1 MTTVINTNIA
11 SQIAQNYLQSNQA
24 AVTNAITQLSSG
36 LSINSAADN
45 PAGLAIATT
54 LQAQI
59 NGQTVAQQNANNG
72 ISLAQ
77 TGQSALT
84 QITNNL
90 QTIRQLA
97 VQASNAS
104 NTAANRAALN
114 QEVQQSLAQ
123 INTIAAT
130 TTFNGQSLLDG
141 SFGTQNFQIG
151 ANAGQTIAVN
161 LSQGTQT
168 SQIGQTST
176 TTFSLQG
183 TSGVLTTE
191 ALNVS
196 VGGASAVTI
205 GNAVAGAT
213 QAQAT
218 NSAYAAAA
226 AINASNISGLTATA
240 DNTQNFNF
248 TTVSNSSTT
257 TAQNYNLT
265 INGTNIFGTSG
276 QQLNVGQ
283 NITASSLV
291 TAINQQST
299 NTGVTATLGS
309 NGTTISLNAADGSNI
324 LVTQSSSA
332 TSAAANTIAGGLDNT
347 SAADGSGSL
356 AALTV
361 NATPANSLYQETSN
375 VLQGNVTLS
384 SASSIQLS
392 GAAATDIASQSV
404 NSTNGADSLQSA
416 ETITSTGAFNGG
428 STGGTISFYVGA
440 TANPVNIAA
449 SSTDTATT
457 IANKINTSGLLQQ
470 AGVTAS
476 VNAQGNLVVTNTS
489 GQSLAVTD
497 TPTSGTGFSSGL
509 DNAQVTAST
518 ASFNAG
524 TQGGTLAFTLNGQNV
539 TFTATG
545 GDTAASFAAKING
558 GQQVAGIT
566 AVANGGKLELIDTSG
581 YAITAAADTAT
592 GAAFTSGIATA
603 PTTTGTF
610 ATSPATTA
618 TTYTAAQSGS
628 LASLDVLTVADSQ
641 KAIESVDAALSQVS
655 TLQGQLGAV
664 QNRFTSIISNLT
676 ASVQNAQSTQS
687 SIEDTNYASATSSL
701 SRAQVLSQAAQ
712 AMVAQANALPQQVLK
727 LLQ

>member
-1 MTTVINTNIA
+1 MTTIINTNIA
-11 SQIAQNYLQSNQA
+11 SIIAQNNLQNNQA
-24 AVTNAITQLSSG
+24 AVTSAITQLSSG

-45 PAGLAIATT
+45 PAGLAISTT

-104 NTAANRAALN
+104 NSAANRAALN

-123 INTIAAT
+123 INTIAST
-130 TTFNGQSLLDG
+130 TTFNGQALLDG
-141 SFGTQNFQIG
+141 AFGTQNFQIG
-151 ANAGQTIAVN
+151 ANAGQTISVN

-168 SQIGQTST
+168 SQIGQTSS

-183 TSGVLTTE
+183 TNGVLTTE
-191 ALNVS
+191 ALNIS
-196 VGGASAVTI
+196 VGGAAATTV
-205 GNAVAGAT
+205 GNAVAGST
-213 QAQAT
+213 QAQAA

-226 AINASNISGLTATA
+226 AINASNISGVTATA
-240 DNTQNFNF
+240 NNSQNFSF
-248 TTVSNSSTT
+248 TTVTNSSTT

-283 NITASSLV
+283 SITASTLV
-291 TAINQQST
+291 NAINAQST

-309 NGTTISLNAADGSNI
+309 NGTTVSLNAADGSNI
-324 LVTQSSSA
+324 LATQSSSA
-332 TSAAANTIAGGLDNT
+332 ATSAANTIVGGLDNT
-347 SAADGSGSL
+347 SAANGGGSL
-356 AALTV
+356 AVLASAG
-361 NATPANSLYQETSN
+361 NYQATSN
-375 VLQGNVTLS
+375 VLQGNVTLA
-384 SASSIQLS
+384 SASSIKLS
-392 GAAATDIASQSV
+392 GAAATDIAGQSV
-404 NSTNGADSLQSA
+404 NSTNSADSLQSSQ
-416 ETITSTGAFNGG
+416 TITSTGAFNAG
-428 STGGTISFYVGA
+428 TNGGTISFYVGA
-440 TANPVNIAA
+440 TANPVNITAT
-449 SSTDTATT
+449 STDTATT
-457 IANKINTSGLLQQ
+457 IANKINTTGLLQQ

-497 TPTSGTGFSSGL
+497 ANAATGTGFNSGL
-509 DNAQVTAST
+509 DNAQVVAST
-518 ASFNAG
+518 TAFAQG
-524 TQGGTLAFTLNGQNV
+524 TNGGTLTFTLNGQTQ
-539 TFTATG
+539 TFTATS
-545 GDTAASFAAKING
+545 GDSVTSFASKING
-558 GQQVAGIT
+558 AQKVAGIT
-566 AVANGGKLELIDTSG
+566 AVNNGGKLELINTSG
-581 YAITAAADTAT
+581 YTITAPTDAQT
-592 GAAFTSGIATA
+592 GAGTGFTSGIGTG
-603 PTTTGTF
+603 TTTGVFTE
-610 ATSPATTA
+610 TPSVA

-628 LASLDVLTVADSQ
+628 LASVDVLTVADSQ
-641 KAIESVDAALSQVS
+641 KAIQSVDAALSQVS

-687 SIEDTNYASATSSL
+687 SIQDTNYASATSSL